1 MFRQARKC
9 FKNYELKISSLYQA
23 QNILH
28 ITKMNN
34 CLTVGKNY
42 EVRISRQGKN
52 DHKMTKI
59 SHKGIYDLQLKRF
72 HSFEL
77 NLISFHI
84 SAKIKIILKQVVL
97 EYPSLKQILII
108 TVYLNQFSHEFLMIF
123 EKQPISN
130 NCKYCYS
137 FID

>member
-1 MFRQARKC
+1 MFQKLWI
-9 FKNYELKISSLYQA
+9 KNIFIVSGSKYY
-23 QNILH
+23 
-28 ITKMNN
+28 

-77 NLISFHI
+77 YHLILFHI
-84 SAKIKIILKQVVL
+84 SAIKNKNHSEASCAWISITA
-97 EYPSLKQILII
+97 EYTHYI
-108 TVYLNQFSHEFLMIF
+108 YLNQFSHEFLMIL